1 MNDNYNLEIL
11 TLQKMN
17 KKIAKSDINAIDL
30 ENKIY
35 TKNNTILNEKEKIY
49 FEIRRIMNKL
59 KSLDNI
65 EENDINLDDMLN
77 NLFKKFR
84 DARDNEFNNCID
96 LKKQIMKIQI
106 YLNMKVGFYS
116 VVKEMLEEE
125 FDNKEVKR

>member
-1 MNDNYNLEIL
+1 MNNNYNLEIL

-59 KSLDNI
+59 KSLDNV

>member
-1 MNDNYNLEIL
+1 MNNNYNLEIL

-59 KSLDNI
+59 KSLDNV

-77 NLFKKFR
+77 NLFKEFR
-84 DARDNEFNNCID
+84 DACDNEFNNCID

>member
-59 KSLDNI
+59 KSLDNV

>member
-17 KKIAKSDINAIDL
+17 KKIAKSDINAMNL

-35 TKNNTILNEKEKIY
+35 TKNNTILSEKEKIY

-59 KSLDNI
+59 KSLDNV

-77 NLFKKFR
+77 NLFKNFR
-84 DARDNEFNNCID
+84 DARDNKFNNCID

-116 VVKEMLEEE
+116 VVKEMLEE

>member
-1 MNDNYNLEIL
+1 MNNNYNLEIL

-17 KKIAKSDINAIDL
+17 KKIAKSNINALDL

-59 KSLDNI
+59 KTLNSI
-65 EENDINLDDMLN
+65 EEKDLNIDDMLN
-77 NLFKKFR
+77 NLFISFKT
-84 DARDNEFNNCID
+84 ARDNEFNNCID